1 LEIREL
7 VLKVKDIANESS
19 RKEIPNTPVYVGLLR
34 PYYAE
39 RFGVDLIEYFND
51 PELCLRTQLMAKIFK
66 HENVPDDSVIKPVI
80 GLDFATTL
88 EASLF
93 GVESIYRPGQEPCFG
108 APVIKEKSD
117 LDKLE
122 LPDFYRSG
130 IMPQVHRTYE
140 RMQELVDGELEVS
153 FPGWARGPW
162 SVACMLRGFTEIYID
177 LMEDP
182 DFVHRLMQFL
192 VKAKLHYEEERAK
205 FLGLDM
211 KEQPT
216 WKYIYMD
223 YREVGPSDLYNDEV
237 DGALFS
243 VDTYREFIFPYE
255 KQIAEFYG
263 GCRYYHSCGK
273 MDTLLPQ
280 VGQLPGI
287 KIVHVSAWTDVA
299 KARAAVPEGTTLQV
313 VMHVQDDVM
322 DATESHIRERLMRV
336 VEACRGV
343 PFMICA
349 DTISSGPI
357 EKVQEWLA
365 IAREVLEEAKL
376 PDIPAATF

>member
-1 LEIREL
+1 MEMKEL
-7 VLKVKDIANESS
+7 VHRVKDIAEQSS
-19 RKEIPNTPVYVGLLR
+19 RKETPGTPVYVGLAR
-34 PYYAE
+34 PWFAD
-39 RFGVDLIEYFND
+39 RFGVDLVQYFTD
-51 PELCLRTQLMAKIFK
+51 AELCLRTQLMAKIFK
-66 HENVPDDSVIKPVI
+66 HDHVPDDNVIKPVV

-93 GVESIYRPGQEPCFG
+93 GVEPIYRPGQEPCFG

-117 LDKLE
+117 LDRLE

-130 IMPQVHRTYE
+130 IMPQVHRMYA
-140 RMQELVDGELEVS
+140 RMQELVDGELEIS

-192 VKAKLHYEEERAK
+192 VKAKLHYERERAK
-205 FLGLDM
+205 FLGVDM

-255 KQIAEFYG
+255 EQLAKSYG

-280 VGQLPGI
+280 VGQLPGL
-287 KIVHVSAWTDVA
+287 KIVHVSAWTDVV

-322 DATESHIRERLMRV
+322 DATEPHMRERLMKV
-336 VEACRGV
+336 VDACRGV
-343 PFMICA
+343 PFIICA
-349 DTISSGPI
+349 DTINNGPI

-365 IAREVLEEAKL
+365 IAREVLDQAEL
-376 PDIPAATF
+376 PDIRAARF